1 MPFYFDMPLEE
12 LQESVQNNPL
22 ELDLWL
28 ALIKRVAKEDCCES
42 ALEEI
47 FVAEDLFPENVELQ
61 AIKSLCL
68 MSLGETREAHDLLQQ
83 SLRRCP
89 GDEIIVRVLDEFLP
103 NFEGVSQDLLLNPF
117 AIRENIESKT
127 IEREFADQLSSTID
141 LIHAFQENQ
150 DSPENLIGPLEQH
163 IQRFANDINS
173 KLDLARLC
181 HNTGYHNKSRHYYQ
195 VVIEE
200 DPLCASAYF
209 ELATIEPDL
218 HEAIRLSEM
227 GLDLRPTF
235 ECGRYNYGTLLV
247 KVGMFSEA
255 RNELLRIPADSP
267 YYVAGLE
274 VIANSHSAQGSFA
287 NAITTQEKVVTL
299 NPTDTESWNSFGHF
313 FAQLGD
319 YETALQQFD
328 RVIEID
334 SEHLDGLHN
343 RALML
348 GRLERHEEA
357 VHVLKYALTIEPDCK
372 TLITNLAVELSR
384 SKRNEEAIELSN
396 RSLKQFPKHARLWM
410 NLGSFHFEEGN
421 LDTAIE
427 CSKKALEL
435 EPRKGLAWWNIA
447 CSYAKKQNL
456 PECLSALHTCFELNP
471 ELANRVSSEESLQ
484 PYLHDDE
491 LQSLLSSID
500 PSL

>member
-1 MPFYFDMPLEE
+1 MPFYFDMPLEK
-12 LQESVQNNPL
+12 LQESVQNNPF
-22 ELDLWL
+22 ELDMWL
-28 ALIKRVAKEDCCES
+28 ALIKRVAKDDCCES

-47 FVAEDLFPENVELQ
+47 FVAEDLFPENPELQ

-68 MSLGETREAHDLLQQ
+68 MSLGETREAYDLLQQ

-89 GDEIIVRVLDEFLP
+89 GDEIIVRVLEEFLP
-103 NFEGVSQDLLLNPF
+103 NFEDVSLDLLLNPY
-117 AIRENIESKT
+117 AIRENIGSKT
-127 IEREFADQLSSTID
+127 LEREFVDQLSSTIE
-141 LIHAFQENQ
+141 LIHAFQKNQ
-150 DSPENLIGPLEQH
+150 DQPENLIGQLEQH
-163 IQRFANDINS
+163 IQRFSHDINS

-181 HNTGYHNKSRHYYQ
+181 HNTGYHNKARHYYRI
-195 VVIEE
+195 VIEE

-218 HEAIRLSEM
+218 NEAIRLSET

-235 ECGRYNYGTLLV
+235 ECGRYNYGTLMV
-247 KVGMFSEA
+247 KVSMFAEA

-274 VIANSHSAQGSFA
+274 VIANSHSAQGSFV

-319 YETALQQFD
+319 YETALDQFD
-328 RVIEID
+328 QVIKLD

-348 GRLERHEEA
+348 GKLGRHEEA
-357 VHVLKYALTIEPDCK
+357 VHVLKYALTIEPKCQ
-372 TLITNLAVELSR
+372 TLATNLAVELSR
-384 SKRNEEAIELSN
+384 SKRNEEAIEFSN
-396 RSLKQFPKHARLWM
+396 RSLKQFPKHASLWL
-410 NLGSFHFEEGN
+410 NLGSFHFEAGN

-427 CSKKALEL
+427 CSKKALEFA
-435 EPRKGLAWWNIA
+435 PHKGLAWWNIA
-447 CSYAKKQNL
+447 CSYARKQDL
-456 PECLSALHTCFELNP
+456 PNCLAALHTCFELDP
-471 ELANRVSSEESLQ
+471 DLVDRVSTEESLQ
-484 PYLHDDE
+484 PYLHGDE
-491 LQSLLSSID
+491 FQKLLNSIE
-500 PSL
+500 PPL